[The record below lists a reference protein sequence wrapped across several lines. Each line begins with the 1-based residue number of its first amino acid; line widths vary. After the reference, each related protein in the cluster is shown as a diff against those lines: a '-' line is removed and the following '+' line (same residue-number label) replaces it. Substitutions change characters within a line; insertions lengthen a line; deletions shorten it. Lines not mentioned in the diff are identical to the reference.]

1 MAKEK
6 LNKEKFKA
14 NLSGVSDKLEK
25 SHSEILKKTTKKVIK
40 PQTKPK
46 VELAKEPPKIATV
59 LEFTGKPDGV
69 CHVLVSMKGIYSDF
83 SVGQQIELK

>member
-1 MAKEK
+1 
-6 LNKEKFKA
+6 
-14 NLSGVSDKLEK
+14 
-25 SHSEILKKTTKKVIK
+25 
-40 PQTKPK
+40 
-46 VELAKEPPKIATV
+46 LAKEPPKIATV